1 MHTQRGATAT
11 LPCVLRALPRNY
23 RVKWSKVEPA
33 NYGES
38 VIIITNGLSHKNYGP
53 LSPRVRLRH
62 SHRYDASLTITDVA
76 LEDEG
81 RYRCQLVNG
90 LEDESVSLTLHL
102 EGEPRGCLP
111 GEGRGSRGGEEAVSP
126 RYALLCAPLQR
137 PLLLS
142 TRFSGAMSQN
152 PLGENISVPLH
163 PCPPS
168 PGVVFPYQP
177 SNGRYKFNYHE
188 AKRACEQQDARL
200 ATYQQLYKGIAPLLR
215 EGGTPKKNPF
225 LPCWA
230 VEKGRAAR

>member
-1 MHTQRGATAT
+1 M
-11 LPCVLRALPRNY
+11 
-23 RVKWSKVEPA
+23 
-33 NYGES
+33 
-38 VIIITNGLSHKNYGP
+38 GP
-53 LSPRVRLRH
+53 P
-62 SHRYDASLTITDVA
+62 
-76 LEDEG
+76 
-81 RYRCQLVNG
+81 
-90 LEDESVSLTLHL
+90 
-102 EGEPRGCLP
+102 
-111 GEGRGSRGGEEAVSP
+111 
-126 RYALLCAPLQR
+126 LCPPLQC

-152 PLGENISVPLH
+152 PLRGGISVPLH